1 MLQISIRIHGC
12 VDNCMC
18 CSCGNAAPC
27 VQVRNHGGGGR
38 IGWPRAP
45 PHSCPRRLSVSS
57 ATVGQAGKAVLRT
70 TIRSGCIPFTQSS
83 ADCRLLP
90 RVLTAHASCVACFRV
105 PAARR
110 PEVAV
115 RGPQTVICSRL
126 SILEVRCFAVCA
138 AVRHRIAV
146 RSSQLVHSL
155 ALRRRGAA
163 LQRPRAQGATERP
176 ACARKKTFSSLF
188 AGCNAG
194 KWGRGRVSGGWQGVH
209 ARDGSNGS
217 PLQHCAASSRRYVPL
232 RTVSHS
238 DCYARAVAG
247 AVAHSAR
254 AGVQT

>member
-1 MLQISIRIHGC
+1 
-12 VDNCMC
+12 MC

-70 TIRSGCIPFTQSS
+70 TIRSRCIPFTQSS
-83 ADCRLLP
+83 AVCRLLP

-115 RGPQTVICSRL
+115 RGPQTVTCSRL

-176 ACARKKTFSSLF
+176 ACARKKRFPRCL
-188 AGCNAG
+188 
-194 KWGRGRVSGGWQGVH
+194 RGVTLASGGVDVCPAVGKVSMRATVQMVH
-209 ARDGSNGS
+209 HFSTA
-217 PLQHCAASSRRYVPL
+217 PL
-232 RTVSHS
+232 RRGGMSRSGPSVTVI
-238 DCYARAVAG
+238 AML
-247 AVAHSAR
+247 
-254 AGVQT
+254 VQWPVQ